1 MTFLIKILETG
12 TKSIGTMV
20 FAELGYS
27 RNQFGA
33 GKCLTKVQ
41 FGRRN
46 HDNVAAMENAAY
58 NG

>member
-1 MTFLIKILETG
+1 MLETG
-12 TKSIGTMV
+12 TKSIGTIV

>member
-1 MTFLIKILETG
+1 
-12 TKSIGTMV
+12 MV

-46 HDNVAAMENAAY
+46 HDNVAAMETQRTMGREASARASHATP
-58 NG
+58 